1 MLPTKQQQ
9 EQLAKQSKLIDLA
22 EPWYINRSNNYK
34 FIIERIFW
42 LKEWNTKIGSV
53 DMRQLL
59 VETGIYSSVSWA
71 YSDVIGS
78 NSAINSEEVRKF
90 VESYIASNS
99 VAVKIVG
106 SKENQ
111 GIQIIPAGSF
121 YSHIENWKKIWN
133 EIKIYSENKWEQEK
147 YAFIRTFYPWKN
159 ENKLY
164 KITWIN
170 TLEWA
175 KEVVLST
182 IEATSLLQEIEQ
194 TGLSREWIYIVQK
207 WERFFEKIQ
216 KLADSIDR
224 KVNEL
229 EMEFYRHIDS
239 YVLLNGINI
248 PENAITNGRIDKTK
262 LWKMFFSD
270 NEQADIKF
278 ITNNNPMIDKA
289 MDYMKKDIERISS
302 ITKVPLEFLW
312 EQISEWAVGSESRQL
327 RMSLFYAKV
336 LILREALEEAYSYF
350 FSQKSFTWWPIIGYE
365 TNQDTWTST
374 NSKTSDTRDSQEEE

>member
-9 EQLAKQSKLIDLA
+9 EQLAKQSRLIDLA
-22 EPWYINRSNNYK
+22 EPWYINRSDNYR

-42 LKEWNTKIGSV
+42 LKEWDTKIGSV

-90 VESYIASNS
+90 VESYIASDS
-99 VAVKIVG
+99 VAVKVVG

-111 GIQIIPAGSF
+111 DIQTISAGSF

-133 EIKIYSENKWEQEK
+133 EIKIYSKNKWEQEK
-147 YAFIRTFYPWKN
+147 YAFIRTFYPWRN

-175 KEVVLST
+175 KEVALST
-182 IEATSLLQEIEQ
+182 IEATSLLQEVEQ
-194 TGLSREWIYIVQK
+194 TGLSREWIYVVQK

-216 KLADSIDR
+216 KLANSIDR

-289 MDYMKKDIERISS
+289 MEYMKKDIERISS

-312 EQISEWAVGSESRQL
+312 EQISEWAVGWESRQL

-336 LILREALEEAYSYF
+336 LILREALEEAYAHF
-350 FSQKSFTWWPIIGYE
+350 FNKKSFTWWPIIWYE
-365 TNQDTWTST
+365 TNQNPWTST
-374 NSKTSDTRDSQEEE
+374 NSKTSNKRDSQEEE